1 MLVVDIVVPNS
12 DKFLNTPGGFS
23 WKCCIS
29 WVEVGGCDPFPCSN
43 QHKHYLDNGHWVLG
57 MMDFLGSK
65 APFVLVLAQP
75 WYIPLLWANTKDASI
90 SCPLC
95 CCLGKFWPHFP
106 FVTDHFTKIPFYR
119 GWWNGKASHESRI
132 IRHPFKKFIPS
143 GVLEIYIA
151 VRKSHPYIENPF
163 RKNNL
168 VPNILAILF
177 LFWLFQCLVGWSWT
191 TGYADTQSVINATS
205 GPHRRGL
212 KPFPSPGTKNL
223 FVFDQF
229 PRSVPPYYVTL
240 SPLHPQTPITFFS
253 LQRHFPSSFP
263 A

>member
-1 MLVVDIVVPNS
+1 
-12 DKFLNTPGGFS
+12 
-23 WKCCIS
+23 
-29 WVEVGGCDPFPCSN
+29 
-43 QHKHYLDNGHWVLG
+43 
-57 MMDFLGSK
+57 MDFLGSK
-65 APFVLVLAQP
+65 APFVLVWAQP

-168 VPNILAILF
+168 VPNIFAMLF
-177 LFWLFQCLVGWSWT
+177 LFAFLALSMLGWLIMDYWLCRHSVSDQCNFWST
-191 TGYADTQSVINATS
+191 
-205 GPHRRGL
+205 P
-212 KPFPSPGTKNL
+212 
-223 FVFDQF
+223 
-229 PRSVPPYYVTL
+229 PRTE
-240 SPLHPQTPITFFS
+240 TFS
-253 LQRHFPSSFP
+253 LTWD
-263 A
+263 